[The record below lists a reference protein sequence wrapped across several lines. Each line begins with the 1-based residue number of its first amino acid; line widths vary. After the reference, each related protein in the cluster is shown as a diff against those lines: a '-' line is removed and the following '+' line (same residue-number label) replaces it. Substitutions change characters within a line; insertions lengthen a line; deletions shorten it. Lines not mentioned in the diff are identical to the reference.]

1 MPMEHAIIMILGLIL
16 PLLLVESAS
25 IVAMKR
31 N

>member
-1 MPMEHAIIMILGLIL
+1 MPMENAIIMILGLVL
-16 PLLLVESAS
+16 PVLLVESAS